1 MLEPY
6 EEIMDFPFRVTDL
19 KQWAYCPRILYYLV
33 CLPDV
38 RPRTYLMDIGKEV
51 GEEEARREIRRSLR
65 AYRLAEGRREL
76 DVAVQSKTWGLRGR
90 VDLVIWVDEPSP
102 GEVIPVDFK
111 FSHRAGE
118 HFQLQLMAYG
128 VLLEEMSGKPA
139 HRGFLIE
146 IPLRRAVE
154 VPFTPALRAKMK
166 EILEQ
171 MRGVL
176 ESERLPPPTAQLQRC
191 VSCEFRRFC
200 NDRV

>member
-1 MLEPY
+1 MLDPY
-6 EEIMDFPFRVTDL
+6 EEIMEFPFRVTDL

-38 RPRTYLMDIGKEV
+38 HPRTYLMDVGKEV

-65 AYRLAEGRREL
+65 TYRLTEGRREL
-76 DVAVQSKTWGLRGR
+76 DVPVRSSKWGLRGK
-90 VDLVIWVDEPSP
+90 VDLVIWVDEPAP

-118 HFQLQLMAYG
+118 HFKLQLLAYG

-139 HRGFLIE
+139 RRGYLIE

-154 VPFTPALRAKMK
+154 VPFTPALREKVS

-176 ESERLPPPTAQLQRC
+176 ESERMPPPTPQLQRC

>member
-1 MLEPY
+1 MLDPY
-6 EEIMDFPFRVTDL
+6 EEIMEFPFRVTDL

-38 RPRTYLMDIGKEV
+38 QPRTYLMDVGKEV

-65 AYRLAEGRREL
+65 AYRLTEGRREL
-76 DVAVQSKTWGLRGR
+76 DVPVRSSKWGLRGK
-90 VDLVIWVDEPSP
+90 VDLVIWVDEPAP

-118 HFQLQLMAYG
+118 HFKLQLVAYG
-128 VLLEEMSGKPA
+128 MLLEEMSGKPSR
-139 HRGFLIE
+139 RGFLVE

-154 VPFTPALRAKMK
+154 VPFTPALRERVQ
-166 EILEQ
+166 EILDQ

-176 ESERLPPPTAQLQRC
+176 ESERMPPPTTQLQRC

-200 NDRV
+200 NDRL

>member
-1 MLEPY
+1 MLDPY
-6 EEIMDFPFRVTDL
+6 EEIMEFPFRVTDL
-19 KQWAYCPRILYYLV
+19 KQWAYCPRILYFLV

-38 RPRTYLMDIGKEV
+38 RPRTYLMEVGKEV

-65 AYRLAEGRREL
+65 AYRLTEGRREL
-76 DVAVQSKTWGLRGR
+76 DVPVRSPRWGLRGK

-111 FSHRAGE
+111 FSQRAGE
-118 HFQLQLMAYG
+118 HFQLQLAAYG
-128 VLLEEMSGKPA
+128 LLLEEMSGRPA
-139 HRGFLIE
+139 RRGYLIE

-154 VPFTPALRAKMK
+154 VPFTPALREKVGV
-166 EILEQ
+166 ILEQ

-176 ESERLPPPTAQLQRC
+176 ESERMPPPTSQLQRC

-200 NDRV
+200 NDRL